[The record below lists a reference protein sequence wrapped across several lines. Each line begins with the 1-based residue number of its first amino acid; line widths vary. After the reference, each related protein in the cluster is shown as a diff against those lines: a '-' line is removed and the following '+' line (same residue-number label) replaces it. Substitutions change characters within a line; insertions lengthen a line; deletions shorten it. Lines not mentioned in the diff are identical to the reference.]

1 MASSG
6 QAPVLTGSQPDVPFL
21 VPDHLGPV
29 LPTDLSVA
37 ALVTSIVF
45 ALLAIA
51 SVALRF
57 YAQRKSK
64 TGIALDGILL
74 IFALVRQ
81 FLHKSWPYINLV
93 FIDSCDRTV
102 YSFDMGSFVWRSR
115 MAIVVASQPG
125 WSAISESILDPKLI
139 S

>member
-1 MASSG
+1 MATGG

-21 VPDHLGPV
+21 FPDHAGPV

-64 TGIALDGILL
+64 SGIALDGILL
-74 IFALVRQ
+74 LVALVRQ
-81 FLHKSWPYINLV
+81 FLCESRLYINSAFSGHRNWV
-93 FIDSCDRTV
+93 V
-102 YSFDMGSFVWRSR
+102 YSFDMGSFVWGPRV
-115 MAIVVASQPG
+115 AIVVASKPG
-125 WSAISESILDPKLI
+125 WFAISEGIPES
-139 S
+139 